1 MKRVKAKIVDNSKE
15 DPASEPDKDP
25 DTWLVEAEL
34 HQDIIDWEKVHLD
47 FQSSEFDAEIIES
60 TMTGPSHFTARTRGQ
75 SPLKKGDV
83 IQVNVR

>member
-34 HQDIIDWEKVHLD
+34 HEDIIDWENVRLD
-47 FQSSEFDAEIIES
+47 FQSSEIDAEIIES
-60 TMTGPSHFTARTRGQ
+60 TMTGPSHFTARTRGH